1 MNPVLAAL
9 RDAPH
14 CSVSSIKSYL
24 MCPDKYRH
32 RYIEKTEPSH
42 RNIALVLGRALHDA
56 IESFYRFVQKEDGAP
71 PLQLLTDTFT
81 TSWSRGALGDVPLR
95 SDDIGADKD
104 MGVALVEAFLAT
116 VAMPL
121 KVLAVEEAFSFPVAD
136 DDDRLVV
143 GAIDAVVVDEDGRI
157 VIVENKS
164 AKRRW
169 SADQLNYDFQ
179 PTLYTHATR
188 EMGLA
193 DHPTLRYDFL
203 LKLKKPAMESVE
215 ICRSELQINEAFH
228 LLRQV
233 LRAIDEGIFYR
244 LRSWACTDCEFGHVC
259 NKIPG
264 PV

>member
-1 MNPVLAAL
+1 V
-9 RDAPH
+9 
-14 CSVSSIKSYL
+14 
-24 MCPDKYRH
+24 
-32 RYIEKTEPSH
+32 
-42 RNIALVLGRALHDA
+42 ALVLGGALHDA
-56 IESFYRFVQKEDGAP
+56 IESYYRFLQQQGGAP
-71 PLQLLTDTFT
+71 PVQLLTDTFT

-95 SDDIGADKD
+95 ADDIGAEKD
-104 MGVALVEAFLAT
+104 RGVALVEAYLAGVST
-116 VAMPL
+116 PL
-121 KVLAVEEAFSFPVAD
+121 QVLAVEEAFSFPVAD
-136 DDDRLVV
+136 NDDRLVV

-179 PTLYTHATR
+179 PTMYTHAAR

-215 ICRSELQINEAFH
+215 VYRTDEQVDEAFH

-233 LRAIDEGIFYR
+233 LSAIDQGMFYR
-244 LRSWACTDCEFGHVC
+244 LRSWACKDCEYGYLC
-259 NKIPG
+259 NNTSSAT
-264 PV
+264 